1 MQCKKKILMA
11 EEFNKYKDNILNT
24 EYIEGLYS
32 SGRGGSDKA
41 VLYRIAD
48 EDITGVYKSAN
59 NLLVLTVDK
68 PVWLAVNIAD
78 GKHLRESNKA
88 VVFMKDYILN
98 MMFDLDK
105 DLGENQEMYDLLV
118 QSIPVGFDPDLYST
132 ADGMLSTAATPLYYD
147 LKPGELYFKMPCVEG
162 IVYEKMGIQDATGC
176 TPYEGEFSLSDIGGP
191 LYAWGWPLFFERFLQ
206 SSQTYKSRGR
216 GAKTNILQKL
226 QEHL

>member
-1 MQCKKKILMA
+1 MA

-32 SGRGGSDKA
+32 SGGSDKA

-59 NLLVLTVDK
+59 NTLLLTVDK

-78 GKHLRESNKA
+78 GKHLSESDKA

-98 MMFDLDK
+98 MMLDLDK
-105 DLGENQEMYDLLV
+105 DLEGNQEMYDLLV

-147 LKPGELYFKMPCVEG
+147 LKPGELYFKLPCVEG
-162 IVYEKMGIQDATGC
+162 IVYEKMGIQAGG

-216 GAKTNILQKL
+216 GAETNILQKL
-226 QEHL
+226 REQFINKIKNEKK